1 MPFWDTS
8 ALVKLYVRERDSDR
22 FVELAR
28 KSETGATI
36 SQLSIHGMR
45 CVLHRKE
52 FGRAIATDAA
62 EFTYRRFCRDV
73 ENAVLTLIPY
83 GRDVALE
90 FDRIVRVCYRAS
102 PVVPIRALDG
112 LLLASALTARMPDL
126 VSTDLRMREA
136 GLLLGLRI
144 FPSRCRHRLN
154 SFKLGHDAKWQF

>member
-1 MPFWDTS
+1 MSFWDTS
-8 ALVKLYVRERDSDR
+8 ALVKLYVRERDSGR

-36 SQLSIHGMR
+36 SQLSIHEMC

-52 FGRAIATDAA
+52 LGRAIAPDTA
-62 EFTYRRFCRDV
+62 EFTYRRFWRDV
-73 ENAVLTLIPY
+73 ENAVLKVIPY

-112 LLLASALTARMPDL
+112 LLLASALTTQLPDL
-126 VSTDLRMREA
+126 VSTDSRMRDA
-136 GLLLGLRI
+136 GVLLGLRI
-144 FPSRCRHRLN
+144 LPS
-154 SFKLGHDAKWQF
+154 

>member
-8 ALVKLYVRERDSDR
+8 ALVKLYVRERDSER

-36 SQLSIHGMR
+36 SQLSIHEMR

-52 FGRAIATDAA
+52 FGRAIAADTA

-73 ENAVLTLIPY
+73 ENAVLKLIPY
-83 GRDVALE
+83 GGDVALE
-90 FDRIVRVCYRAS
+90 FDRIVRVCYRAR

-126 VSTDLRMREA
+126 VSTDLRMRDA
-136 GLLLGLRI
+136 GLLLGFRI
-144 FPSRCRHRLN
+144 FPS
-154 SFKLGHDAKWQF
+154 

>member
-28 KSETGATI
+28 KSETRATI
-36 SQLSIHGMR
+36 SQLSIHEMR

-52 FGRAIATDAA
+52 FARAIPPKTA
-62 EFTYRRFCRDV
+62 ELAYREFHDDV
-73 ENAVLTLIPY
+73 KDAVLKLIPY

-102 PVVPIRALDG
+102 PVVPIRARDG
-112 LLLASALTARMPDL
+112 VRVASAFTARMLGL
-126 VSTDLRMREA
+126 VRTDSHMSD
-136 GLLLGLRI
+136 GVLLLRLRVL
-144 FPSRCRHRLN
+144 PR
-154 SFKLGHDAKWQF
+154 

>member
-36 SQLSIHGMR
+36 SQLSIHEMR

-52 FGRAIATDAA
+52 FGRVIAGDTA

-73 ENAVLTLIPY
+73 ENAVLKLIPY

-90 FDRIVRVCYRAS
+90 FDRIVRACYRAS

-112 LLLASALTARMPDL
+112 LLLASALTARMADL
-126 VSTDLRMREA
+126 VSTDLRMRDA
-136 GLLLGLRI
+136 GVLLGLRI
-144 FPSRCRHRLN
+144 LPS
-154 SFKLGHDAKWQF
+154 

>member
-28 KSETGATI
+28 KSETGGTI
-36 SQLSIHGMR
+36 SQLSIHEMR

-52 FGRAIATDAA
+52 FAGAIPPDSA
-62 EFTYRRFCRDV
+62 EFAHREFHRDV
-73 ENAVLTLIPY
+73 EDGVLKVIQY

-90 FDRIVRVCYRAS
+90 FDRIVRVCYRAR

-112 LLLASALTARMPDL
+112 LILASVLTARMPDL
-126 VSTDLRMREA
+126 VSTDLRMRDA
-136 GLLLGLRI
+136 AVLLGLRI
-144 FPSRCRHRLN
+144 LPS
-154 SFKLGHDAKWQF
+154 

>member
-8 ALVKLYVRERDSDR
+8 ALVKLYVRERDSDH
-22 FVELAR
+22 FVELAYR
-28 KSETGATI
+28 
-36 SQLSIHGMR
+36 
-45 CVLHRKE
+45 E
-52 FGRAIATDAA
+52 FHD
-62 EFTYRRFCRDV
+62 DV
-73 ENAVLTLIPY
+73 EDAVLKLIPY

-126 VSTDLRMREA
+126 VSTDLRMRDA

-144 FPSRCRHRLN
+144 LP
-154 SFKLGHDAKWQF
+154 

>member
-28 KSETGATI
+28 KSETRATI
-36 SQLSIHGMR
+36 SQLSIHEMR

-52 FGRAIATDAA
+52 FARAIPPNTA
-62 EFTYRRFCRDV
+62 ELAYREFHKDV
-73 ENAVLTLIPY
+73 EDAVLKLIPY

-90 FDRIVRVCYRAS
+90 FDRIVRVCYRAN

-112 LLLASALTARMPDL
+112 LLLASASIARMPDL
-126 VSTDLRMREA
+126 VSTDLRMRDA
-136 GLLLGLRI
+136 GVLLGLRI
-144 FPSRCRHRLN
+144 LPC
-154 SFKLGHDAKWQF
+154 

>member
-8 ALVKLYVRERDSDR
+8 ALVKLYVRERDSER

-28 KSETGATI
+28 KSETDATI
-36 SQLSIHGMR
+36 SQLSIHEMH

-52 FGRAIATDAA
+52 FGRVIAGDTA

-73 ENAVLTLIPY
+73 ENAVLKLIPY

-90 FDRIVRVCYRAS
+90 FDRIVRACYRAS

-112 LLLASALTARMPDL
+112 LLLASALTARMADL
-126 VSTDLRMREA
+126 VSTDLRMRDA
-136 GLLLGLRI
+136 GVLLGLRI
-144 FPSRCRHRLN
+144 LPS
-154 SFKLGHDAKWQF
+154 